1 MGLNTQYIE
10 PATLTGYVRRGIED
24 AQAGSLARFLPNS
37 SVMNTSV
44 RFTVGDNGLVD
55 EAEVRDFDAEP
66 APAGGYKSQRK
77 TVDLVAISR
86 RIPVAESEKLL
97 ARVGGDTAVRNLILS
112 TTNVVVRAIADRV
125 EKLRGELIETGKV
138 VINQGDFGLDNDFG
152 RDADLSFTLSQLVTD
167 GTSDVL
173 SALVD
178 ASNLIAEKTGQAP
191 GTALTSRK
199 VIAAFLRHGQFAPK
213 VASGATRPAT
223 LADVNAVL
231 ADTGLPTLE
240 AYDKRTKAGRVLS
253 EDKLFLLPAAGD
265 VNGESE
271 LGGSIWGIT
280 ESSFKPEFGLAD
292 STIPGAVAAVWDKE
306 GTAGSTIVDADSTFM
321 PILKNA
327 NLSAAIKV
335 I

>member
-24 AQAGSLARFLPNS
+24 AQSGSLARFLPNS
-37 SVMNTSV
+37 SVLSTAV
-44 RFTVGDNGLVD
+44 RFNVTENGLVE
-55 EAEVRDFDAEP
+55 EAEIRDFDAEP
-66 APAGGYKSQRK
+66 SPTGGYKSFRK

-86 RIPVAESEKLL
+86 RIPVAESEKLI
-97 ARVGGDTAVRNLILS
+97 ARMGGDTAVRNLILS
-112 TTNVVVRAIADRV
+112 TTNVVVRGIADRA
-125 EKLRGELIETGKV
+125 EKLRGELIETGKI
-138 VINQGDFGLDNDFG
+138 VIDQADFGLSNDFG
-152 RDADLSFTLSQLVTD
+152 RDPDLTFTLGQLVTD
-167 GTSDVL
+167 TSSDVL

-178 ASNLIAEKTGQAP
+178 ASALIVEKTGQRP
-191 GTALTSRK
+191 GTILASQK
-199 VIAAFLRHGQFAPK
+199 VISAFLRHGQFAPK
-213 VASGATRPAT
+213 VESGATRPAT
-223 LADVNAVL
+223 LADVNAIL
-231 ADTGLPTLE
+231 GASGLPTLE
-240 AYDKRTKAGRVLS
+240 AYDKVTKSGRVLS
-253 EDKLFLLPAAGD
+253 EDKLFLLPSAGD
-265 VNGESE
+265 VNGEAE

-292 STIPGAVAAVWDKE
+292 STIPGAVAAVWDKD

>member
-1 MGLNTQYIE
+1 MGLNTQYID

-24 AQAGSLARFLPNS
+24 AQEGSLARFLPNS
-37 SVMNTSV
+37 SVLNTAV
-44 RFTVGDNGLVD
+44 RFAVGESGLVD

-66 APAGGYKSQRK
+66 SLAGGPKIERK

-97 ARVGGDTAVRNLILS
+97 ARMGGDSAIRNLVLT
-112 TTNVVVRAIADRV
+112 TTNGAVRAIADRA
-125 EKLRGELIETGKV
+125 EKLRGQLIETGQV
-138 VINQGDFGLDNDFG
+138 VIDQSNFGLTNDFG
-152 RDADLSFTLSQLVTD
+152 RDADLSFALEHLVSEDSSDILGQLV
-167 GTSDVL
+167 DVVSL
-173 SALVD
+173 MV
-178 ASNLIAEKTGQAP
+178 EKTGEAP
-191 GTALTSRK
+191 GVALTSRK

-213 VASGATRPAT
+213 VSSGATRPAT

-231 ADTGLPTLE
+231 ADSGLPILE
-240 AYDKRTKAGRVLS
+240 SYDKRTKSGRVLS
-253 EDKLFLLPAAGD
+253 EDKVFLLPSASD
-265 VNGESE
+265 VNGEAD